1 MWKKEFLKFGDVRTE
16 KKVLFYQECYPYRRC
31 KYYNIVIIE
40 KLACQQNGLKWFFGS
55 ENNEEVKPMCIL
67 LLKLSLHLKI
77 FDDATTVFFLVK
89 YEKFGILKHQNR
101 TLQQQKNH
109 KF

>member
-40 KLACQQNGLKWFFGS
+40 KLACQQNGLK
-55 ENNEEVKPMCIL
+55 
-67 LLKLSLHLKI
+67 
-77 FDDATTVFFLVK
+77 
-89 YEKFGILKHQNR
+89 
-101 TLQQQKNH
+101 
-109 KF
+109 